1 MTIGVKKKI
10 LMLKKMILIRRTE
23 ETILREYR
31 KGTVIGAIH
40 LSIGQEAVPVGV
52 CEALQEDDYLF
63 STHRGHGHALA
74 KGCDLKRMMAEL
86 MGKETGLCRGHG
98 GSMHLY
104 QKEIGL
110 MGGNGIVGGGIP
122 LSLGPAFAAQYREQD
137 RVSVAFFS
145 DGASNQGTFHE
156 SLNLAS
162 LWKLPVIFVCENNCY
177 AATTPVQNSCAVIDI
192 AGHAKGYGIPG
203 VAVEGNSVIA
213 VYSAAQEAVARARSG
228 EGPTLLE
235 CKTYRIEPHCGII
248 QDQRKPGEREAWQK
262 KDPIISFRSELIS
275 DKIITDVEIRKIE
288 ESVDTELKTAVDY
301 ANQSPYPDP
310 NDPQHMSWQR

>member
-1 MTIGVKKKI
+1 MTIGGKKKI
-10 LMLKKMILIRRTE
+10 RMLRKMILIRRTE

-31 KGTVIGAIH
+31 KGAVTGAIH

-52 CEALQEDDYLF
+52 CEALREDDYLF

-74 KGCDLKRMMAEL
+74 KGCDVKRMMAEL

-104 QKEIGL
+104 QTEIGL

-122 LSLGPAFAAQYREQD
+122 LSLGPAFAVQYREQD
-137 RVSVAFFS
+137 RVSVTFFS
-145 DGASNQGTFHE
+145 DGASNQGAFHE

-177 AATTPVQNSCAVIDI
+177 AATTPVQNSCAAIDI
-192 AGHAKGYGIPG
+192 AGRANGYGIPG
-203 VAVEGNSVIA
+203 VTVDGNSVTA

-262 KDPIISFRSELIS
+262 KDPVIRFTKELIS
-275 DKIITDVEIRKIE
+275 DKIITDVEIRKIK
-288 ESVDTELKTAVDY
+288 ESVDAELKTAVDY

-310 NDPQHMSWQR
+310 NALQHMSWQR